1 MAGIQVMRPFCTVVT
16 FGWLVWSSSLFAAD
30 SATAPR
36 PIPMSRPELK
46 DLLEDLKQ
54 RTPRIPLPELSA
66 EEKQKLGNRAG
77 DYEYRLRYHYMPPGD
92 GRTSQFSRGVDSNMS
107 LDYPFKTMMF
117 WIVSRMN
124 NCQYC
129 LGHQEIKLSVA
140 GLDEDRIAALDGDW
154 SEFSAKE
161 QAAFGF
167 ARKLTYEPHLLAD
180 ADIEKLREHFS
191 DLQILEIVLSVA
203 GNNSINRW
211 KEGVGVPQS
220 QNGRGFLRRGGGEST
235 KERIMPIETFL
246 TPTADKY
253 KESISKIAP
262 LHRDESTGRLTSA
275 AISRRPPLE
284 SRAEVE
290 RQLELCRTRQSRLPV
305 LSEAQAQSVMADA
318 WSSKSS
324 PQWLRLM
331 ANFPREGASRV
342 RSLVAAEES
351 GDLDA
356 RLKAQVSWI
365 IARQDRAW
373 YATAEARRRL
383 KKLDIS
389 DERIYALDGS
399 WEEFSP
405 KERAL
410 FLVARKLAASPIL
423 LTDQEVTAAVK
434 DASPRE
440 VVQLISY
447 VTGRA
452 YFNRVTEAAGLPAD
466 E

>member
-1 MAGIQVMRPFCTVVT
+1 MRLFCACLTI
-16 FGWLVWSSSLFAAD
+16 GCIVWSATVSAAD

-36 PIPMSRPELK
+36 PIPLTRPELK

-54 RTPRIPLPELSA
+54 RKPRIPLPELSA
-66 EEKQKLGNRAG
+66 EEQQKLGNRGG
-77 DYEYRLRYHYMPPGD
+77 DYESRLRQNYMPQGE
-92 GRTSQFSRGVDSNMS
+92 GRSSQFSRGADSNMS
-107 LDYPFKTMMF
+107 LDYALKTMMF

-154 SEFSAKE
+154 AEFTPRE
-161 QAAFGF
+161 RAAFGF
-167 ARKLTYEPHLLAD
+167 ARRLTYEPHLLAD
-180 ADIEKLREHFS
+180 TDIAKLREHFN

-220 QNGRGFLRRGGGEST
+220 QTGRGFLRRGAAATT
-235 KERIMPIETFL
+235 KDRIMPIETFL

-253 KESISKIAP
+253 KQSISKVAP
-262 LHRDESTGRLTSA
+262 LHRDKASGRLTTL

-284 SRAEVE
+284 SRGEVE
-290 RQLELCRTRQSRLPV
+290 RQLELCRTRTPRLPV
-305 LSEAQAQSVMADA
+305 LSESEAESAMGDA
-318 WSSKSS
+318 WSGQAW
-324 PQWLRLM
+324 PQWVRLM
-331 ANFPREGASRV
+331 ANSTREGASRV
-342 RSLVAAEES
+342 RSLIAAERT

-356 RLKAQVSWI
+356 LIKAQVSWI
-365 IARQDRAW
+365 VARQDRAW
-373 YATAEARRRL
+373 YATAEARQRL
-383 KKLDIS
+383 KKLGLS
-389 DERIYALDGS
+389 DERIYSLDGS
-399 WEEFSP
+399 WDGFSP
-405 KERAL
+405 KERLL
-410 FLVARKLAASPIL
+410 FIVARKLAASPII
-423 LTDQEVTAAVK
+423 LTDQEVTEAVN
-434 DASPRE
+434 ATSPRE

>member
-1 MAGIQVMRPFCTVVT
+1 MRLFCTCAT
-16 FGWLVWSSSLFAAD
+16 IGCLAWSASVFAAD
-30 SATAPR
+30 SAAAPR
-36 PIPMSRPELK
+36 PIPLTRPELK

-77 DYEYRLRYHYMPPGD
+77 DYEYRLRYHYMPQGD
-92 GRTSQFSRGVDSNMS
+92 GRTNQFSRGADSNMS
-107 LDYPFKTMMF
+107 LDYAFKTMMF

-154 SEFSAKE
+154 SEFTPKE

-180 ADIEKLREHFS
+180 ADVEKLREHYS

-235 KERIMPIETFL
+235 KERILPIETFL

-253 KESISKIAP
+253 KDSISKIAP
-262 LHRDESTGRLTSA
+262 LYRDEASGRLTPA
-275 AISRRPPLE
+275 ALSRRPPLE
-284 SRAEVE
+284 SRAEVQ
-290 RQLELCRTRQSRLPV
+290 RQLELCRTRKPRLPV
-305 LSEAQAQSVMADA
+305 QSESQAQAVMADA
-318 WSSKSS
+318 WSGHSS
-324 PQWLRLM
+324 PQWVRLM
-331 ANFPREGASRV
+331 ANFPREGAGRV

-356 RLKAQVSWI
+356 QLKAQVSWI
-365 IARQDRAW
+365 VARQDRAW
-373 YATAEARRRL
+373 YAAAEARSRL
-383 KKLDIS
+383 MKLGMPH
-389 DERIYALDGS
+389 ERIYALDRS
-399 WEEFSP
+399 WEDFSP
-405 KERAL
+405 KERSL
-410 FLVARKLAASPIL
+410 FLVARKLAASPII
-423 LTDQEVTAAVK
+423 LTDQDVTEAVK
-434 DASPRE
+434 AASPRE

-452 YFNRVTEAAGLPAD
+452 YFNRVTEAAALPAD